1 MSKTLPRVQ
10 FNFLEDEIADEIEP
24 VAEMIEDVDDEDD
37 PTALAMPQPV
47 ERESIE
53 REDIFEAVAPEPQ
66 NQLLKELVQKELP
79 KQKKQPKVKEVKLT
93 KSGKP
98 RKPMTEAEK
107 LHLANGRKKA
117 LEARKLKKI
126 ERDNQKEIDKEE
138 KELLKKKKQKD
149 FEKLKKEVEDPD
161 PTPAPV
167 QPQAQAQMFSRK
179 DLEDAQLSAIISYEK
194 IRAQRKKEKQ
204 EQQLIEAQKQ
214 DIRNKL
220 TKAPGTYQSA
230 YNSNNRFYG
239 CY

>member
-10 FNFLEDEIADEIEP
+10 FNFLEDEIEDEIEP
-24 VAEMIEDVDDEDD
+24 VAEMIEDVEDEDD
-37 PTALAMPQPV
+37 QTALAMPQPV

-98 RKPMTEAEK
+98 RKPMTEAQK

-138 KELLKKKKQKD
+138 KAEGL
-149 FEKLKKEVEDPD
+149 
-161 PTPAPV
+161 
-167 QPQAQAQMFSRK
+167 
-179 DLEDAQLSAIISYEK
+179 
-194 IRAQRKKEKQ
+194 
-204 EQQLIEAQKQ
+204 
-214 DIRNKL
+214 
-220 TKAPGTYQSA
+220 
-230 YNSNNRFYG
+230 
-239 CY
+239 